1 MEYPGRM
8 PVVFVGHG
16 SPLYTLEHQGYIASW
31 QDLGRKLPRPKGILS
46 ISAHWVTKGYQTLCQ
61 PTNDLIY
68 DFGGFPQ
75 SLYAVQYKTDG
86 ITDIKERLSLIF
98 DKDIVCGQWGLDHGT
113 WTVLRH
119 MYPKGDIPVSQFSLS
134 SSASAQEQYEVGKKL
149 AVLRDEGYLIL
160 GSGNIIHNLGILS
173 FEREGSGYSWAEDLR
188 GQFTEAILKREDC
201 RLIDYTRFGPH
212 MDKAFRTTEHYYP
225 FLTVLGASEGE
236 TQISLFNDHCVYGS
250 LSMTSFIV
258 G

>member
-1 MEYPGRM
+1 MDYSGRM

-16 SPLYTLEHQGYIASW
+16 SPLYTLDHEEYIASW
-31 QDLGRKLPRPKGILS
+31 KDLGSKLPRPKGILS
-46 ISAHWVTKGYQTLCQ
+46 ISAHWVTKGIQTLCQ
-61 PTNDLIY
+61 PANDLIY

-75 SLYAVQYKTDG
+75 ALYAIQYETRG
-86 ITDIKERLSLIF
+86 ISGIKERLEPIF
-98 DKDIVCGQWGLDHGT
+98 DGSVTCGHWGLDHGT

-119 MYPKGDIPVSQFSLS
+119 MYPEGDVPVSQLSLS
-134 SSASAQEQYEVGKKL
+134 STASAAEQYAVGKKL

-173 FEREGSGYSWAEDLR
+173 FQLERSGYPWAEDLR
-188 GQFTEAILKREDC
+188 AQFTEAILKREDA
-201 RLIDYTRFGPH
+201 RLVDYTRFGSH

-236 TQISLFNDHCVYGS
+236 TQVRLFNDHCVYGS
-250 LSMTSFIV
+250 LSMTSFVV